1 MIKATFL
8 NATTGISKKSGNAWF
23 RIQTVVN
30 ISSTVAIPFDAFVEE
45 AVYAKVSNC
54 RPSQVIGLKAGVN
67 IFGNLCI
74 VDVLTEPEAK

>member
-8 NATTGISKKSGNAWF
+8 NATTGISKKTGNAWF

-30 ISSTVAIPFDAFVEE
+30 VSSTVAIPFDVFVDE

-67 IFGNLCI
+67 VFGKLCI
-74 VDVLTEPEAK
+74 VDVMVESEAK